1 MTVRSGLSEAQRL
14 DLICDAIRYCQR
26 VRDKG
31 MPNSAWTKAL
41 REPIHFLWEKRGGN
55 KLEAA
60 RYRSLASAGIPR
72 GGGRIRY
79 DHAVPFRA
87 LQAQLMEMAA
97 PSTDAVKEVLVRDL
111 TVCII
116 TSEEEALLNAARLG
130 SRMPPNWDGRDPLA
144 RYHTVGIE
152 VEPNPAYVGGA

>member
-1 MTVRSGLSEAQRL
+1 
-14 DLICDAIRYCQR
+14 
-26 VRDKG
+26 
-31 MPNSAWTKAL
+31 
-41 REPIHFLWEKRGGN
+41 
-55 KLEAA
+55 
-60 RYRSLASAGIPR
+60 
-72 GGGRIRY
+72 
-79 DHAVPFRA
+79 
-87 LQAQLMEMAA
+87 MEMAD